1 MNRMN
6 FKSHIPNTI
15 TLLNLLSGS
24 LSVILL
30 LKGFVIAAAFL
41 VGLAAVFDFLDGLS
55 ARLFN
60 AKSPIGKELDSLADV
75 ISFGL
80 VPSLFLYYLMSQ
92 NPMVINGT
100 GLIVY
105 TPYLALLIAAYS
117 GLRLAKFNLDTRQY
131 NTFLGLPVPANAM
144 FIVPLAIIASL
155 DTGGSSIVSTVVG
168 NFWFQLAVIPVSC
181 FLLVSEIPMFALK
194 FTKGFGLKGNMIRYS
209 FLLISLLMILL
220 LGWAGISL
228 SIVVYILMSVVFEDK

>member
-30 LKGFVIAAAFL
+30 LKGFVIEAAFL

>member
-30 LKGFVIAAAFL
+30 LKGFVIEAAFL

-80 VPSLFLYYLMSQ
+80 VPSLFLYSLMSQ

>member
-1 MNRMN
+1 MN

-30 LKGFVIAAAFL
+30 LKGFVIEAAFL